1 MKSKQ
6 KYGIRGGGKRIT
18 KKVKSYLEGYFL
30 AGNVNKTDRMT
41 AKEMVSQLQIL
52 ANEGEIQVENIP
64 EVATVA
70 NWITRYAAN
79 LKKLSA
85 RRIEEPDSTRN
96 LRNSLTVIDTGEGEE
111 VSGIEIVSQVMV
123 PNKESS
129 VREGGKKLLD
139 NTDNIE
145 HSVKRQ
151 KK

>member
-1 MKSKQ
+1 MKSEQ

-52 ANEGEIQVENIP
+52 ANKGEIQVENIP

-85 RRIEEPDSTRN
+85 RRIEESDSTRN
-96 LRNSLTVIDTGEGEE
+96 LRNSLTLE
-111 VSGIEIVSQVMV
+111 
-123 PNKESS
+123 
-129 VREGGKKLLD
+129 
-139 NTDNIE
+139 
-145 HSVKRQ
+145 VKR
-151 KK
+151 